1 MTKCDFLSFFV
12 RRQNVSGLFVRRQNV
27 SGLFVCSQNAPG
39 AVLTGFALYKF
50 SGSCYFDDY
59 DDDDDD
65 GDDDDLIRASP

>member
-1 MTKCDFLSFFV
+1 MCYCTAIS
-12 RRQNVSGLFVRRQNV
+12 
-27 SGLFVCSQNAPG
+27 

-59 DDDDDD
+59 DNDDDD